1 MASQLNEPKAPQ
13 HPAPVREGYER
24 MVSAA
29 GGRGRFIRRPSGVVH
44 VVEAGDGPP
53 VVHLHG
59 DNTSS
64 LSHLMLLPHMTGVRS
79 YLVDR
84 PGRGLSDPE
93 GFPRDGFRPCAVR
106 FVDDVL
112 DQLELES
119 AVLVGA
125 SGGGTWSVWYA
136 LDRPERVRG
145 LVMLGSVPML
155 PGARI
160 PLGIRLL
167 ATPLLGRLL
176 SRTMKPG
183 RRTLLRLMSS
193 MGEGDTILRHPD
205 LLDSLVDAAHDPVAT
220 SANVAEFQALLSPR
234 GIRSASRIR
243 PDDLRRL
250 AVPTLMIWGDHDP
263 VVSVD
268 RAQAA
273 ADLMPDARLEV
284 LPAGHVPQ
292 LGHPE
297 RVAALIEDFAR
308 SRRHADVRSAHGGPG
323 STVHTTWLLSWPAA
337 TAASAHGASGA
348 KVSVHSPTSRAA
360 SSSPRWAGRIRS
372 SSQSSAKEPPSRR
385 KTNVTTP
392 FAARRSA

>member
-1 MASQLNEPKAPQ
+1 MALVNEQYPAYSPELTKEVSHRGGDVVGSNFELAVVAGVADRVRTTSPHGGVTMASQLNPPEAPS
-13 HPAPVREGYER
+13 HPPRVRERYER
-24 MVSAA
+24 MVRAA
-29 GGRGRFIRRPSGVVH
+29 GGQARFLRRPSGRVH
-44 VVEAGDGPP
+44 VIEAGAGPP

-64 LSHLMLLPHMTGVRS
+64 LSHVMLLPHMRGVRS

-93 GFPRDGFRPCAVR
+93 AFPRSDLRPSAVR

-112 DQLELES
+112 DGLGLES

-125 SGGGTWSVWYA
+125 SGGGSWSVWYA
-136 LDRPERVRG
+136 LERPDRVRG
-145 LVMLGSVPML
+145 LVLLGSVPML

-160 PLGIRLL
+160 PVGIRLL
-167 ATPLLGRLL
+167 ATPVLGPFL
-176 SRTMKPG
+176 SRAVKPG
-183 RRTLLRLMSS
+183 RRTLGRMMSS

-220 SANVAEFQALLSPR
+220 SANVTEFRALLSPL
-234 GIRSASRIR
+234 GIRPKTRIR

-250 AVPTLMIWGDHDP
+250 AVPTLMIWGDRDP

-268 RAQAA
+268 RARAA

-297 RVAALIEDFAR
+297 RVAAMIEDFAL
-308 SRRHADVRSAHGGPG
+308 SR
-323 STVHTTWLLSWPAA
+323 
-337 TAASAHGASGA
+337 
-348 KVSVHSPTSRAA
+348 
-360 SSSPRWAGRIRS
+360 
-372 SSQSSAKEPPSRR
+372 PSRR
-385 KTNVTTP
+385 
-392 FAARRSA
+392 